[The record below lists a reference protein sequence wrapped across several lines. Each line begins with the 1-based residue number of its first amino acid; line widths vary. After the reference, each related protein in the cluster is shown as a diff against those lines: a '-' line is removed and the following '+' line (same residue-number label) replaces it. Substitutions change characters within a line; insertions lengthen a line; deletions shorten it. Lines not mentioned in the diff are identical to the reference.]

1 MAAHAFVMKTFL
13 RRARNAILR
22 VIAKISQET
31 GVFGNSC
38 HALRLSCSSNLWR
51 LMLLFGLN
59 LMHFASSEGYG
70 ETVNA

>member
-38 HALRLSCSSNLWR
+38 HALRLS
-51 LMLLFGLN
+51 LN
-59 LMHFASSEGYG
+59 ALAHPTCGDRCYCL
-70 ETVNA
+70 V